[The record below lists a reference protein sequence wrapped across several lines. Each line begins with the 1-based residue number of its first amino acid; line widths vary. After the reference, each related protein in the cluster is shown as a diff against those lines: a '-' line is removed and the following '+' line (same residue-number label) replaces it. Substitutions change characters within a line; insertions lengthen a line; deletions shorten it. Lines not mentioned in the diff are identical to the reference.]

1 MSDREHMSDERIL
14 QLYFDGSESA
24 LRETQAKYGRY
35 LHAIAVGILGN
46 AADAEECVNDLY
58 LRAWNAIPQAKPQ
71 DLKAYLAGAIRN
83 IAVSRLRKNQAAKRG
98 GEALTAS
105 YEELSESIPDSR
117 LGESADA
124 VQLRETMNGFL
135 GTLSRGK
142 RSLFLKRYWL
152 SRSVADI
159 AAEIGRD
166 ERYVSNQLYNLR
178 KKLKKYLEKH
188 F

>member
-1 MSDREHMSDERIL
+1 MTDREYLSDERIL
-14 QLYFDGSESA
+14 ALFLEGSESA
-24 LRETQAKYGRY
+24 IRETQAKYGRY

-46 AADAEECVNDLY
+46 DADAEECVNDLY
-58 LRAWNAIPQAKPQ
+58 LRAWSVIPKAEPK
-71 DLKAYLAGAIRN
+71 DLKAYLSGAMRN
-83 IAVSRLRKNQAAKRG
+83 IAVSRLRKNQAVKRG

-117 LGESADA
+117 RGESPDTEK
-124 VQLRETMNGFL
+124 LRETMNGFL
-135 GTLSRGK
+135 GTLSRAK

-152 SRSVADI
+152 SRSVAEI

-178 KKLKKYLEKH
+178 KKLKKYLEKNR
-188 F
+188 